1 MPLRPRTFLLTPL
14 LFCIGLTAAFFAP
27 PAGTASQGATIPDDV
42 TQLTLFI
49 YADSNGNGWRDPEE
63 TPFLPPFDTATTRV
77 FRLISATCDND
88 VVGWFV
94 LAAEATNTVQIR
106 RSCEYDLIGRPFSSD
121 EALPVYIG
129 TIVTAGM
136 EMTLYIPDDGIPD
149 NLLGTPTPAAQAAT
163 PTQSPPA
170 TTPLPTAPT
179 PTGTVIAGTPTAS
192 VSPQP
197 TPNPNE
203 ARTRVLLPHVP
214 ADARAE

>member
-1 MPLRPRTFLLTPL
+1 MTPL
-14 LFCIGLTAAFFAP
+14 LFCVVLTAAFLAP

-49 YADSNGNGWRDPEE
+49 YADGNGNGWRDPEE

-94 LAAEATNTVQIR
+94 LAAEATNTVQTR
-106 RSCEYDLIGRPFSSD
+106 RHCEYDLIGRPFGSD

-149 NLLGTPTPAAQAAT
+149 NLLGTPTPSAQADT
-163 PTQSPPA
+163 PTPLPSATASPPA
-170 TTPLPTAPT
+170 VSSPT
-179 PTGTVIAGTPTAS
+179 PTGTPTAS